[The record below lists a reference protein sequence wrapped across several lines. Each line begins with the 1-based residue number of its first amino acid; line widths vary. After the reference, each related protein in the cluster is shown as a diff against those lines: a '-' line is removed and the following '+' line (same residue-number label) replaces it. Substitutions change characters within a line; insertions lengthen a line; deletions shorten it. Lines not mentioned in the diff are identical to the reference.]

1 MQWNKEYNICLQNL
15 EFLECEMKM
24 YKKQKTFEYSTSH
37 HIQSLMTQGG
47 ILNVIKNWLMK
58 K

>member
-47 ILNVIKNWLMK
+47 ILNVIKN
-58 K
+58 